1 MNARKCKAI
10 RRAVRLQGF
19 DPLET
24 KYLVVQTGAQKW
36 NSGSRQLA
44 KQCGRGIYKR
54 IKKEMAL

>member
-24 KYLVVQTGAQKW
+24 KYATVATT
-36 NSGSRQLA
+36 RELA